1 MVYIKNDPGYLNS
14 IYSYE
19 DPSMSFNVS
28 NKITYKLDPEY
39 WKARVK
45 KYRENNLAIVKA
57 RQKAWYDRRPE
68 VVRRRRMQYLGINLT
83 TRTTSG
89 IQKLKNNVNSK
100 KKYRVISNTKKLKQI
115 LLKELQTKFHITP
128 LDKRITRVI
137 NTNITNISH
146 RRKEQVIKQLK
157 ERFHDHTTPYV
168 KPYISISYKPVTI
181 SFD

>member
-1 MVYIKNDPGYLNS
+1 MVYIKNNPGYLNS
-14 IYSYE
+14 IYNYE

-28 NKITYKLDPEY
+28 NKITYKLDPDY
-39 WKARVK
+39 WKTRVK
-45 KYRENNLAIVKA
+45 KYRENNLAIVKQ
-57 RQKAWYDRRPE
+57 RQKAWYSKKPE
-68 VVRRRRMQYLGINLT
+68 VIRKRRMQYLGINLT
-83 TRTTSG
+83 TRNTSG
-89 IQKLKNNVNSK
+89 IQKLRNNVNAK
-100 KKYRVISNTKKLKQI
+100 AKYRVISNTKKLKQK

-168 KPYISISYKPVTI
+168 KPYISFEYKTTTI
-181 SFD
+181 HFD

>member
-14 IYSYE
+14 HYHTG
-19 DPSMSFNVS
+19 DHLGFNVS
-28 NKITYKLDPEY
+28 KRITYELDPDY
-39 WKARVK
+39 WKTRVK

-57 RQKAWYDRRPE
+57 RQKAWYNRKPE
-68 VVRRRRMQYLGINLT
+68 VIKKRRMQYLGINLT
-83 TRTTSG
+83 TRNTCG
-89 IQKLKNNVNSK
+89 LQKLKNNVNAK

-115 LLKELQTKFHITP
+115 LLKELQKKFHITP
-128 LDKRITRVI
+128 LDKKIKRVI
-137 NTNITNISH
+137 NTNISNISH

-168 KPYISISYKPVTI
+168 KPYITFEYKQTTI